1 MSYYEAFLYL
11 RCVYS
16 ALIQTTNGEWKFT
29 QFRYYC
35 ALLMSTN
42 LWLLSKICEAKEWKK
57 VLWTFLNKKCC
68 KNDQEYKDWNG
79 KHKKIIYWPLHL
91 KDEKKMMTTC
101 ENFFLL
107 LMPCPH
113 IIYMWINRK
122 CKTKQNGRRIELKRN
137 ICGRVWN
144 FFFIM
149 YVYKYGLTLWLF
161 VCIVDIQKKN
171 VGQIEFFSLLF
182 LLARVSCFCCLF
194 FVVIANAAETD
205 SNIFSPHSAY
215 ST

>member
-91 KDEKKMMTTC
+91 KDVHVSKKKMMTTC

-122 CKTKQNGRRIELKRN
+122 CKTKQNKTVEELSWSA
-137 ICGRVWN
+137 ISVAECE
-144 FFFIM
+144 I
-149 YVYKYGLTLWLF
+149 
-161 VCIVDIQKKN
+161 I
-171 VGQIEFFSLLF
+171 F
-182 LLARVSCFCCLF
+182 LLCMYTNMAWLCGSLY
-194 FVVIANAAETD
+194 I
-205 SNIFSPHSAY
+205 S
-215 ST
+215 